1 MKTSKVDGYF
11 SLSRLILVFLSSSE
25 PRGLFPLVLNFQEKN
40 FGSYALARLSHAM
53 ELTSFTVCMHVLP
66 QIEGIHTV
74 VSYSSNGNDNE
85 LMISIGE
92 DRDAR
97 EVGLWIGNEFV
108 NLPHNFRSHDWANY
122 CITWSSH
129 TGGAELWIN
138 GMVGEQRYLK
148 SGYTVS
154 PGGVFILGKD
164 QDGLLG
170 ISNADAFVGKMTDV
184 NVWDYVLTTADIR
197 DQMSCERNST
207 VVGNVFSWGTTK
219 LSLYGGVQ
227 LDSQYRCS

>member
-1 MKTSKVDGYF
+1 MNRD
-11 SLSRLILVFLSSSE
+11 
-25 PRGLFPLVLNFQEKN
+25 
-40 FGSYALARLSHAM
+40 
-53 ELTSFTVCMHVLP
+53 LP
-66 QIEGIHTV
+66 QVEGVHTV
-74 VSYSSNGNDNE
+74 ISYSSNGNDNE

-97 EVGLWIGNEFV
+97 EVGLWISNEFV
-108 NLPHNFRSHDWANY
+108 NLPHNFRSRDWSNC

-129 TGGAELWIN
+129 TSGTELWIN

-148 SGYTVS
+148 SGYTIS

-184 NVWDYVLTTADIR
+184 SVWDYVLTTGDIR
-197 DQMSCERNST
+197 DQMSCERNGT
-207 VVGNVFSWGTTK
+207 AVGNVFSWGTTK
-219 LSLYGGVQ
+219 LSLYGGMQ